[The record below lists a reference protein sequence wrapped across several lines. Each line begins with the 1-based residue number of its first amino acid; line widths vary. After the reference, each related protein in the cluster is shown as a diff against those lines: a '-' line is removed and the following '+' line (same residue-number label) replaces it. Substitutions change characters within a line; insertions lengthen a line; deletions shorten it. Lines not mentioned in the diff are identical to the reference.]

1 MPLGAKCI
9 MIQGTG
15 SSVGKSRIVTGLCR
29 ILKQDGFRVAPFKAQ
44 NMALNSY
51 ITREGLEIGRAQA
64 TQAEACGIEPSVL
77 MNPVLL
83 KPTSDKN
90 CQVVLKGRVYGNL
103 SAMDYHEFKAKLKEV
118 VREAYEE
125 LKSQYEIIVIEGA
138 GSPAEIN
145 LRENDIVNMGMAE
158 MADAPVVI
166 VGDIDRGGV
175 FASLYGTV
183 MLLDEKER
191 ERVKGVII
199 NKFRG
204 DIKLLEPGI
213 KMLEDL
219 IKKPVLGV
227 VPYDYSYIDEED
239 DPTYEMKRLR
249 LRNNKAKS
257 VVIKI
262 LLLPHISNFTDFVP
276 LSNFENTYLEYV
288 KPGESIGDADA
299 VIIPGT
305 KNTIGD
311 FIRVKE
317 WGWDEEIKSLAQK
330 GAVIVGICGGFQ
342 MLGKIIRDPYG
353 VESEMKEVEGI
364 GLLDV
369 ETEITK
375 NKVTRKAKGRVLE
388 HEKGLAAHLSNLEVE
403 GYEIHMGYTTVKEGS
418 ETFAAIRRKEDGEE
432 VLDGAVDRT
441 GNIWGTYLH
450 GIFDRGEFAKRFI
463 DFLSERKGL
472 RSSPKKVDFVS
483 FKEEQFDKWASIL
496 RQSLDMDAIYKIVGI
511 KSKS

>member
-1 MPLGAKCI
+1 

-29 ILKQDGFRVAPFKAQ
+29 IFKQDGFKVAPFKAQ

-64 TQAEACGIEPSVL
+64 TQAEACGVEPSVL

-118 VREAYEE
+118 VLEAYEE
-125 LKSQYEIIVIEGA
+125 LKSQYDVIVIEGA

-183 MLLDEKER
+183 MLLNERER

-204 DIKLLEPGI
+204 DVRLLEPGI

-219 IKKPVLGV
+219 IKRPVLGV

-239 DPTYEMKRLR
+239 DPTYEMKRVMA
-249 LRNNKAKS
+249 RNSKAGG
-257 VVIKI
+257 VTIKI

-276 LSNFENTYLEYV
+276 LSNFENVRIEYV
-288 KPGESIGDADA
+288 KPGDSIGFADA

-311 FIRVKE
+311 FLRVKE
-317 WGWDEEIKSLAQK
+317 WGWDEEIKNLARK
-330 GAVIVGICGGFQ
+330 GAVVVGICGGFQ
-342 MLGKIIRDPYG
+342 MLGKVIRDPHRIESP
-353 VESEMKEVEGI
+353 VEEIEGI

-369 ETEITK
+369 ESEITES
-375 NKVTRKAKGRVLE
+375 KVTRKARGRVLE
-388 HEKGLAAHLSNLEVE
+388 HEKGLAASLSDSPFE
-403 GYEIHMGYTTVKEGS
+403 GYEIHMG
-418 ETFAAIRRKEDGEE
+418 ETKVRGMGRSFSVIQRVGEE
-432 VLDGAVDRT
+432 GERMDGAVDET
-441 GNIWGTYLH
+441 GNIIGTYVH
-450 GIFDRGEFAKRFI
+450 GIFDVGEFAKRFV
-463 DFLSERKGL
+463 DFLAERKGL
-472 RSSPKKVDFVS
+472 SSSSEKVDFVD
-483 FKEEQFDKWASIL
+483 FKEEQFDRWAEIL
-496 RQSLDMDAIYKIVGI
+496 RKSLRMDMIYKILGL
-511 KSKS
+511 

>member
-1 MPLGAKCI
+1 

-29 ILKQDGFRVAPFKAQ
+29 ILKEDGFKVAPFKAQ

-64 TQAEACGIEPSVL
+64 TQAEACGVEPSVL

-90 CQVVLKGRVYGNL
+90 CQVIIRGRVYGNL
-103 SAMDYHEFKAKLKEV
+103 SAMDYHEFKAELKKV
-118 VREAYEE
+118 VKEAYDE
-125 LKSQYEIIVIEGA
+125 LKSQYEVIVIEGA

-145 LRENDIVNMGMAE
+145 LRENDLVNMGMAE
-158 MADAPVVI
+158 IAGAPVVL

-175 FASLYGTV
+175 FASLYGTI
-183 MLLDEKER
+183 MLLEEKER
-191 ERVKGVII
+191 ERVKGVVI

-219 IKKPVLGV
+219 IKRPVLGV
-227 VPYDYSYIDEED
+227 VPFDYSYIDEED
-239 DPTYEMKRLR
+239 DPGFEMYRLKLKKGFR
-249 LRNNKAKS
+249 ES

-276 LSNFENTYLEYV
+276 LSNFENASIEYV
-288 KPGESIGDADA
+288 RPGQVIGDADA

-311 FIRVKE
+311 FLKVKE
-317 WGWDEEIKSLAQK
+317 WGWDEEVKELAKK
-330 GAVIVGICGGFQ
+330 GTVIVGICGGFQ
-342 MLGKIIRDPYG
+342 MLGKSIKDPYG
-353 VESEMKEVEGI
+353 VEGDIREIEGI

-369 ETEITK
+369 ETEVTRE
-375 NKVTRKAKGRVLE
+375 KVTKKAAGHVLE
-388 HEKGLAAHLSNLEVE
+388 HKKGLAAYLSNSPFE
-403 GYEIHMGYTTVKEGS
+403 GYEIHMGKTLNMGAGKNFSLIKRKGES
-418 ETFAAIRRKEDGEE
+418 EE
-432 VLDGAVDRT
+432 LPDGAVDET
-441 GNIWGTYLH
+441 GNVLGTYVH
-450 GIFDRGEFAKRFI
+450 GIFESGEFTKRFMNFLYERKSLKPAVGNI
-463 DFLSERKGL
+463 DFWK
-472 RSSPKKVDFVS
+472 
-483 FKEEQFDKWASIL
+483 FKEEQFNNWARIL
-496 RQSLDMDAIYKIVGI
+496 RQSLDMGAIYKIMGL
-511 KSKS
+511 

>member
-1 MPLGAKCI
+1 

-29 ILKQDGFRVAPFKAQ
+29 IFKQDGYKVAPFKAQ

-64 TQAEACGIEPSVL
+64 TQAQACGVEPSAL

-83 KPTSDKN
+83 KPITDKD
-90 CQVVLKGRVYGNL
+90 CQVILKGRVFGNL
-103 SAMDYHEFKAKLKEV
+103 SALDYHEFKAELKKV

-125 LKSQYEIIVIEGA
+125 LKSQYDIIVIEGA

-158 MADAPVVI
+158 MADAPVVL

-183 MLLDEKER
+183 MLLEENER
-191 ERVKGVII
+191 ERIKGVII

-204 DIKLLEPGI
+204 DIKLLEPGL

-219 IKKPVLGV
+219 IKRPVLGV

-239 DPTYEMKRLR
+239 DPAFEMNRLKLKKSSR
-249 LRNNKAKS
+249 ES

-262 LLLPHISNFTDFVP
+262 LLLPHITNFTDFVP
-276 LSNFENTYLEYV
+276 ISNFENTIIEYV
-288 KPGESIGDADA
+288 KPGHAIGDADA

-311 FIRVKE
+311 FIKVKE
-317 WGWDEEIKSLAQK
+317 WGWDEEIKRLSEK
-330 GAVIVGICGGFQ
+330 GTVILGICGGFQ
-342 MLGKIIRDPYG
+342 MLGKAIKDPYG
-353 VESEMKEVEGI
+353 VEGDIKEIEGI

-369 ETEITK
+369 QTEITK
-375 NKVTRKAKGRVLE
+375 DKVTRKASGYVLN
-388 HEKGLAAHLSNLEVE
+388 HDRGLAAYLSGCQFK
-403 GYEIHMGYTTVKEGS
+403 GYEIHMGKTVSCGAPRDFSVIKREGEKKE
-418 ETFAAIRRKEDGEE
+418 I
-432 VLDGAVDRT
+432 VDGAVDET
-441 GNIWGTYLH
+441 GNIIGTYLH
-450 GIFDRGEFAKRFI
+450 GIFDSGEFSKRFVN
-463 DFLSERKGL
+463 FLCEKKGVK
-472 RSSPKKVDFVS
+472 SSIENVDFDS
-483 FKEEQFDKWASIL
+483 FKEEQFDKWAKIL
-496 RQSLDMDAIYKIVGI
+496 RQSLNMEAIYKIVGF
-511 KSKS
+511 